1 MRAIYE
7 SAMMLNHSPEQV
19 IPHFEM
25 ISLVILKSAIT
36 IAEDRPLTIMF
47 AAALA
52 VFIAT
57 LNETFL
63 NVSFTNI
70 LDGFNV
76 GVINRSA
83 DRHPVSTFIAPAG

>member
-1 MRAIYE
+1 MF
-7 SAMMLNHSPEQV
+7 NHSPEQV

-25 ISLVILKSAIT
+25 ISLVTLKSAIT

-70 LDGFNV
+70 LASFNV
-76 GVINRSA
+76 GVSTVQRLATANMLGVH
-83 DRHPVSTFIAPAG
+83 HPASSFRWACC